1 MFVFLFCLPVFLF
14 SGKGQL
20 TTPWV
25 MKQKSKKIL
34 QNVLSTQKTMAA
46 PVSER
51 LGSMTDKSGVRR
63 QEWQL
68 SPKRKLGG
76 LCAWLLNKSGLRLR
90 KKAEGSF
97 PVQAGGC
104 SGEKRSNDRPL
115 GCGQG
120 PQERAPVLSV
130 QVPARG
136 HWQVGTWPEW
146 CQQAWG
152 HPGRAL
158 GVASLFSQVWN
169 TCSGLLYHIPSGK
182 KVLTQN
188 QHQYEASFS
197 YQIGPWVGKL

>member
-34 QNVLSTQKTMAA
+34 ENVLSTQKTMAA

-146 CQQAWG
+146 CQ
-152 HPGRAL
+152 
-158 GVASLFSQVWN
+158 
-169 TCSGLLYHIPSGK
+169 
-182 KVLTQN
+182 
-188 QHQYEASFS
+188 
-197 YQIGPWVGKL
+197 